1 MTTCPH
7 RLQTPVMHLMN
18 QMDLFE
24 KPLDRVERWTLT
36 KPMAA
41 SRLRQRAMARLE
53 LVRSHFPE
61 LESVTVRVG
70 RTKSRRAHAWASLDP
85 AFPAI
90 WIKPGALPLFTAAH
104 ELTHLL
110 QAKGLVPRGEKTA
123 DLFALARHPELIDKP
138 PTYIR
143 VPRLLFGLDGTPR
156 RGTREMLHQ
165 AANRA
170 IAESG
175 GHPRRA
181 IRLFEEYAAMA
192 AIPSALSI
200 FERIGQFFS

>member
-1 MTTCPH
+1 
-7 RLQTPVMHLMN
+7 
-18 QMDLFE
+18 
-24 KPLDRVERWTLT
+24 
-36 KPMAA
+36 MAA

-53 LVRSHFPE
+53 FVRRHFPE

-70 RTKSRRAHAWASLDP
+70 RTKSRRARAWASLDP

-90 WIKPGALPLFTAAH
+90 WIKPGALPFFTVAH

-110 QAKGLVPRGEKTA
+110 QAMNLVPRGEKSA
-123 DLFALARHPELIDKP
+123 DLFALARHPELIDKA
-138 PTYIR
+138 PTYIQ
-143 VPRLLFGLDGTPR
+143 VPRLLFGLDGNPR
-156 RGTREMLHQ
+156 RGTRELLHQ

-170 IAESG
+170 IAESN

-200 FERIGQFFS
+200 FERIGQFFA

>member
-1 MTTCPH
+1 MSQ
-7 RLQTPVMHLMN
+7 LN
-18 QMDLFE
+18 LFE
-24 KPLDRVERWTLT
+24 SPPDRAEQWQLT

-41 SRLRQRAMARLE
+41 SRLRRHAMARLE
-53 LVRSHFPE
+53 FVRRHFPE

-70 RTKSRRAHAWASLDP
+70 RTRSRRARAWASLDP

-90 WIKPGALPLFTAAH
+90 WIKPGSLPLFTAAH

-110 QAKGLVPRGEKTA
+110 QALSLVPRGEKAA

-138 PTYIR
+138 PTYIK
-143 VPRLLFGLDGTPR
+143 VPRLLFGLDGKPRLGTP
-156 RGTREMLHQ
+156 ELLHQ

-170 IAESG
+170 IAESDG
-175 GHPRRA
+175 RSRRA

-192 AIPSALSI
+192 ALPPALRI
-200 FERIGQFFS
+200 FERLAQFFA